1 MPEQSITC
9 PYCKSKFPLDEALS
23 EQIRQQL
30 DQELRLE
37 YNSKL
42 ADERQKILEQTSREI
57 QEKNDME
64 LKALK
69 DELEEKSR
77 MLDEARNNEL
87 ELRKRQREV
96 EDKEKNLEL
105 EIARRIDEERKK
117 IVEEVQ
123 QKNADQYELKLAER
137 EKTISDLSKQ
147 IEELKRKAEQGSQ
160 QQQGEVLELKLEEI
174 LRSAFPYDIIEP
186 VGKGRKG
193 GDVIQH
199 VHSLSGEDCGAIL
212 WEAKRA
218 KAWSDGWVSKLKQDR
233 ADAGACIGIIV
244 STVLPNGYE
253 RFCSYDG
260 IWVTDI
266 RSAVGLASAL
276 RAGLLEVENTRR
288 ASVCKSEKME
298 MLFQYL
304 QGPQFRQRV
313 EAAVEV
319 YLEMKK
325 ELESEKAIMARR
337 WAKRD
342 KMIERAING
351 VAGMYGDMQGIIGLS
366 IPELEKIEAK
376 ALAPAT
382 DDGPGEA
389 E

>member
-1 MPEQSITC
+1 M
-9 PYCKSKFPLDEALS
+9 
-23 EQIRQQL
+23 
-30 DQELRLE
+30 
-37 YNSKL
+37 
-42 ADERQKILEQTSREI
+42 
-57 QEKNDME
+57 
-64 LKALK
+64 
-69 DELEEKSR
+69 
-77 MLDEARNNEL
+77 
-87 ELRKRQREV
+87 
-96 EDKEKNLEL
+96 
-105 EIARRIDEERKK
+105 
-117 IVEEVQ
+117 
-123 QKNADQYELKLAER
+123 
-137 EKTISDLSKQ
+137 
-147 IEELKRKAEQGSQ
+147 EELKRKAEQGS

-233 ADAGACIGIIV
+233 AEAGACIGIIV

-266 RSAVGLASAL
+266 HSVVGLATAL
-276 RAGLLEVENTRR
+276 RAGLLEVENTKR
-288 ASVCKSEKME
+288 ASVCKNEKME
-298 MLFQYL
+298 MLFQYP

-313 EAAVEV
+313 EAAVDA
-319 YLEMKK
+319 YLEMKQ
-325 ELESEKAIMARR
+325 ELESEKAMMARR

-342 KMIERAING
+342 KMIEHAING
-351 VAGMYGDMQGIIGLS
+351 IAGMYGEMQGIIGLS

-382 DDGPGEA
+382 DEDSSESK
-389 E
+389 EH